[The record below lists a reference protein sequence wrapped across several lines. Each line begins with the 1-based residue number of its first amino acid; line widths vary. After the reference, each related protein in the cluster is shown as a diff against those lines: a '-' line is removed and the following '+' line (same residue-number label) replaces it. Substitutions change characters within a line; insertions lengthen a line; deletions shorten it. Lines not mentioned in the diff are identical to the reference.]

1 MRFDSPRS
9 AARPAPL
16 RGEAPR
22 ARSKSRRSAFVV
34 SFVLALA
41 VVATGRTAMASVGP
55 STATLVMPAG
65 VARLVMRDAGAHA
78 GQMRFLA
85 LVQLLRPS
93 REALMRRELP
103 VRPVPGEVTS
113 QFGMRK
119 DPMPT
124 RRGHERHPG
133 LDLEAHMGTPVV
145 AAGSGVVVSA
155 GHAGGYGRMVV
166 LDHGDGVQTRY
177 AHLSRIIVR
186 RGQQIAAGQLLGKS
200 GATGRVTGPHLHF
213 EVRVNGAAVDPQEIV
228 AAQSTAISTPVA
240 SR

>member
-1 MRFDSPRS
+1 MNVIPATWGAVRTLQYGPPMRLLFP
-9 AARPAPL
+9 
-16 RGEAPR
+16 
-22 ARSKSRRSAFVV
+22 
-34 SFVLALA
+34 FVLAL
-41 VVATGRTAMASVGP
+41 VVVTTGRTALASVGP
-55 STATLVMPAG
+55 SAATLVMPAG

-119 DPMPT
+119 DPMPM
-124 RRGHERHPG
+124 RHGHERHPG
-133 LDLEAHMGTPVV
+133 LDLEARSGTPVV
-145 AAGSGVVVSA
+145 AAGNGVVVSA

-177 AHLSRIIVR
+177 AHLSRIVVR
-186 RGQQIAAGQLLGKS
+186 RGEQIAAGQLLGKS